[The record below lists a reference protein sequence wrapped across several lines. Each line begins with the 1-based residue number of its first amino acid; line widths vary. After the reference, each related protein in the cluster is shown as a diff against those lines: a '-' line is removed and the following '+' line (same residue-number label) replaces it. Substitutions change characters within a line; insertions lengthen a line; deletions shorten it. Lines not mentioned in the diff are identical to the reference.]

1 MMPSVLVNYLMGE
14 ECSVVNGAGG
24 GFLEGIC
31 KGSVINVMNVE
42 VLDALQMQ
50 AVLNFVAVLS
60 NILLIGYL

>member
-1 MMPSVLVNYLMGE
+1 M
-14 ECSVVNGAGG
+14 VNGAGG